1 MHKFSTAATTSSA
14 LTALLS
20 SLRDENPCIIRAYKT
35 LGVGETLQI
44 TEPMTLLTDYI
55 LAAGSL
61 FFAVRLKTITQ
72 NQGQTCRKLWGLA
85 FLFAAV
91 AALLG
96 GTYHGFSVYLGE
108 FLHPAL
114 WNSTVYFIGF
124 AGGLM
129 ISGALSASLNRQDES
144 VRWFL
149 LGMGISLLGLGI
161 QQSDLALH
169 EHMNHNDL
177 YHLILLGAL
186 YLFYRG
192 SRLLQDR

>member
-1 MHKFSTAATTSSA
+1 M
-14 LTALLS
+14 
-20 SLRDENPCIIRAYKT
+20 
-35 LGVGETLQI
+35 QI

-61 FFAVRLKTITQ
+61 FFAVRLKAITQ

-114 WNSTVYFIGF
+114 WNSTVYFIGL
-124 AGGLM
+124 ASGLM
-129 ISGALSASLNRQDES
+129 ISGALTASLNRQDES

-149 LGMGISLLGLGI
+149 SGVGISLLG
-161 QQSDLALH
+161 LH

-177 YHLILLGAL
+177 SHLVLLGAL

>member
-1 MHKFSTAATTSSA
+1 M
-14 LTALLS
+14 
-20 SLRDENPCIIRAYKT
+20 
-35 LGVGETLQI
+35 QI

-61 FFAVRLKTITQ
+61 FFAVRLKAITQ

-114 WNSTVYFIGF
+114 WNSTVYFIGL
-124 AGGLM
+124 ASGLM
-129 ISGALSASLNRQDES
+129 ISGTLTASLNRQDES

-149 LGMGISLLGLGI
+149 SGVGISSLGLGI

-177 YHLILLGAL
+177 SHLILLGAL
-186 YLFYRG
+186 YLFYCG

>member
-1 MHKFSTAATTSSA
+1 M
-14 LTALLS
+14 
-20 SLRDENPCIIRAYKT
+20 
-35 LGVGETLQI
+35 QI

-55 LAAGSL
+55 LAVGSL
-61 FFAVRLKTITQ
+61 FFAVRLKATTQ

-85 FLFAAV
+85 FLFAAA

-114 WNSTVYFIGF
+114 WNSTVYFIGL
-124 AGGLM
+124 ASGLM
-129 ISGALSASLNRQDES
+129 IAGTLSAALNRQDES

-149 LGMGISLLGLGI
+149 SGVGISLLGLGI

-169 EHMNHNDL
+169 KHLNHNDL
-177 YHLILLGAL
+177 SHLILLGAL

>member
-1 MHKFSTAATTSSA
+1 M
-14 LTALLS
+14 
-20 SLRDENPCIIRAYKT
+20 
-35 LGVGETLQI
+35 QI

-61 FFAVRLKTITQ
+61 FFAVRLKAITQ

-85 FLFAAV
+85 FLLAAV
-91 AALLG
+91 AAILG
-96 GTYHGFSVYLGE
+96 GTFHGFSVFLGE
-108 FLHPAL
+108 FLHSAL
-114 WNSTVYFIGF
+114 WNSTVYFIGL
-124 AGGLM
+124 ASGLM
-129 ISGALSASLNRQDES
+129 ISGALTASLNRQDES

-149 LGMGISLLGLGI
+149 SGVGISLLGLGT

-177 YHLILLGAL
+177 SHLILLGAL